1 MGWVRR
7 PWVVEWFC
15 EELLDPKGGVM
26 KSERTIMEILE
37 AFDLV
42 GTYSGAARLAGCAP
56 NTVKRYVLA
65 RERGENV
72 PVGRKRR
79 VGIVDAY
86 RPKIE
91 ELVEQSQGQIEAR
104 VVFSGWYRW
113 GTRGHVVWWSGLF
126 GLVRTIMLLRI
137 GGCIAR
143 WFLLLV
149 SGCNM
154 ISGMG
159 RL

>member
-79 VGIVDAY
+79 VGIVDVK
-86 RPKIE
+86 R
-91 ELVEQSQGQIEAR
+91 SR
-104 VVFSGWYRW
+104 FSSVLFERMDQCQQNMTSRF
-113 GTRGHVVWWSGLF
+113 GT
-126 GLVRTIMLLRI
+126 VR
-137 GGCIAR
+137 CA
-143 WFLLLV
+143 WF
-149 SGCNM
+149 
-154 ISGMG
+154 
-159 RL
+159 